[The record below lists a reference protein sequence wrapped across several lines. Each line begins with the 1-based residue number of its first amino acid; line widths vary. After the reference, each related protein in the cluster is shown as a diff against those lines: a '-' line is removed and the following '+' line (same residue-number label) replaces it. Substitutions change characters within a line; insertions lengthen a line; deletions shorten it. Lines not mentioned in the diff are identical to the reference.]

1 MRQLLRQL
9 SRISQDTYL
18 GVSIKRKFNEDPVI
32 AGLSYTPSMIE
43 ALARQGTPV
52 SVPNADQFISLDS
65 GLDVPPELKVDAD
78 RNSLW
83 EESKRAKARILK
95 ARKYEHENLT

>member
-1 MRQLLRQL
+1 MKQL
-9 SRISQDTYL
+9 SRIPQVNYL
-18 GVSIKRKFNEDPVI
+18 GVSIKRKSTEDSVI
-32 AGLSYTPSMIE
+32 SGLSYTPSMIE

-52 SVPNADQFISLDS
+52 SVPNADQFLSLDS